1 MYLEIILPTALTLIL
16 LGLTKS
22 TERVLDIRQQQRDQ
36 GNDTKT
42 YL

>member
-1 MYLEIILPTALTLIL
+1 METIL
-16 LGLTKS
+16 LLTSIVVLFGLTKS
-22 TERVLDIRQQQRDQ
+22 TETVLDIRQRQRDQ

>member
-1 MYLEIILPTALTLIL
+1 MEAMLLLTSIAVL

-22 TERVLDIRQQQRDQ
+22 TENILDIRQRRRDH
-36 GNDTKT
+36 GHDTKT